1 MPRGFGE
8 AQWIHFTLNVPMA
21 TDPTPPIGRAEA
33 GHMEIAGMET
43 AIQIRTGRIT
53 PAELVHHRI
62 PHFQILQNESFGA

>member
-1 MPRGFGE
+1 
-8 AQWIHFTLNVPMA
+8 
-21 TDPTPPIGRAEA
+21 
-33 GHMEIAGMET
+33 MEIAGMEI